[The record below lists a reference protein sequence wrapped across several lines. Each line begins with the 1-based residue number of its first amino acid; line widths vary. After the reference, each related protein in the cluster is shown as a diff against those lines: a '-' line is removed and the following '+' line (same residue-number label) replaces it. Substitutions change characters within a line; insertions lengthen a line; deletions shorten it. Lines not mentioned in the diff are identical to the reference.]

1 MAITFLGVPGGGD
14 VWGRHRV
21 DMRDL
26 TGDSSY
32 PAGGYALTGPAFFGI
47 RSIIGMTFLGG
58 NTAAVGVIP
67 YWNTQTNK
75 LQFIYPTQTATSPN
89 VGAEAPA
96 GTNLST
102 VTVRALVVSLD
113 D

>member
-1 MAITFLGVPGGGD
+1 MSATIVDVPGGAD

-21 DMRDL
+21 REVDI

-32 PAGGYALTGPAFFGI
+32 PAGGYAFTGPQFGL
-47 RSIIGMTFLGG
+47 RSIIAMHPGGG
-58 NTAAVGVIP
+58 NTAAVGILP
-67 YWNTQTNK
+67 FWNTQTSK
-75 LQFIYPTQTATSPN
+75 LQFVYPTQTGTSPN
-89 VGAEAPA
+89 VGAEAVA

-102 VTVRALVVSLD
+102 VTFRMCVVSLD

>member
-1 MAITFLGVPGGGD
+1 VALTFLAVPGGGD
-14 VWGRHRV
+14 VWGRHRT
-21 DMRDL
+21 DQRDI

-32 PAGGYALTGPAFFGI
+32 PTGGYAITGPQVGL
-47 RSIIGMTFLGG
+47 RSINGMTFLGG
-58 NTAAVGVIP
+58 NTAAVGLIP

-89 VGAEAPA
+89 VGAEAPS

-102 VTVRALVVSLD
+102 VTVRALIVSLD